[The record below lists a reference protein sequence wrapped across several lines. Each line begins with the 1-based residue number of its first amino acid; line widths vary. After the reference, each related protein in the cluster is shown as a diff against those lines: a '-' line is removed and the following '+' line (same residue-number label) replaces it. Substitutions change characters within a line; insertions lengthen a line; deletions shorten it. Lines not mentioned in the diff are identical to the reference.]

1 MALADSG
8 KAIGAATRLLAQR
21 LKARTGMTDVKVGRP
36 ERGKGSNKQF
46 NLFLYETIFDPS
58 LKNTP
63 LDEGQPPPLW
73 LVLKYLLTAY
83 DTDGE
88 SDTEEAL
95 ELLGEG
101 ARALQELNFLNLN
114 GMLDPN
120 IVKALADNPE
130 DLKITF
136 DEAPVDLLSKVM
148 QGTDEQYRLSIAFQV
163 RPVMIAT
170 GEPASYSL
178 LVGVDYSAPSPV
190 IIGER
195 GRQIE
200 VLPSLGPVITELS
213 PVSFEPGDVLT
224 IRGSDLHLSD
234 LSVMLGP
241 VELPII
247 AQTPDQLKC
256 RVDPA
261 AVNGA
266 TISAGGHVLAV
277 TQTLK
282 SGRQRSSNL
291 LVGNLL
297 PVLTA
302 VSVVPPISAGALPN
316 KVFTTINLT
325 GKLLGK
331 TEGKRTDDDI
341 VLALYR
347 DGVTVKMFDV
357 LTIPPPPL
365 PTPPPQEQKWLVMTA
380 QDAVSEGEYLVLL
393 RVNGQQARQGFA
405 VNLVP

>member
-8 KAIGAATRLLAQR
+8 KAIGAVTRLLAQR
-21 LKARTGMTDVKVGRP
+21 LEAMTGMTHVKVGRP
-36 ERGKGSNKQF
+36 ERGKSSGKQL
-46 NLFLYETIFDPS
+46 NLFLYEVLFDAS
-58 LKNTP
+58 LKNVP

-83 DTDGE
+83 DAQGE

-95 ELLGEG
+95 DLLGEG
-101 ARALQELNFLNLN
+101 ARALQASNFLSITGLA
-114 GMLDPN
+114 DPD
-120 IVKALADNPE
+120 IVKALTDAPE

-170 GEPASYSL
+170 GEPPSYSL
-178 LVGVDYSAPSPV
+178 LVGVDYSMPSPV

-195 GRQIE
+195 GRQLE
-200 VLPSLGPVITELS
+200 VLPSLGPVIIELS
-213 PVSFEPGDVLT
+213 PSSFEPNDVLT
-224 IRGSDLHLSD
+224 IHGTDLDLSG

-247 AQTPDQLKC
+247 AQRPDQLKC

-261 AVNGA
+261 VVNGA
-266 TISAGGHVLAV
+266 TISAGGHVLV
-277 TQTLK
+277 VKQMLK
-282 SGRQRSSNL
+282 NGRSRSSNPL
-291 LVGNLL
+291 IGNLL

-302 VSVVPPISAGALPN
+302 VSIVPAVTAVPPNLAFA
-316 KVFTTINLT
+316 TIDLS

-331 TEGKRTDDDI
+331 TSGAQTDDDV

-347 DGVTVKMFDV
+347 DGATAKMFDV
-357 LTIPPPPL
+357 LVTQPGL
-365 PTPPPQEQKWLVMTA
+365 PQEQKRLVMTA
-380 QDAVSEGEYLVLL
+380 QDAVLAGQYLVIL
-393 RVNGQQARQGFA
+393 RVNGQQARQSFA